1 MGVTVV
7 NTALAA
13 SSAVT
18 RARASVVI
26 VAPLAETSAA
36 LLSAATSVAI
46 AGATV
51 TLVVPVSSLSYIS
64 MASGAYL
71 DTSGRFQYFA
81 NSVSVA
87 DVSFRII
94 GKTLTDTFGQTD
106 FITDKAFALGK
117 HDSISTPDFITKT
130 LVFIRAFTDTFG
142 FTDQT
147 SFTFARPL
155 ADNFSLTDFP
165 VRNFGKQTTDFFG
178 LSDTDSLLVTK
189 ANADSLTVPDSTA
202 RGFTKARTDS
212 FSLADSKSFLLA
224 RPAADSF
231 TFTDSASRTST
242 KALTDSF
249 TQADAL
255 NRSFTKARTDSFTLS
270 DTSTRV
276 ATKRL
281 VDSFNQSDSNTKA
294 FVKARA
300 DAFTF
305 TELLSRS
312 LTRTIQDGFA
322 MNDSADLADGITYQT
337 VKYVNN
343 LAFVTDAKVL
353 LPRLGKTDTVS
364 LVSAG
369 LLTSQ
374 SYCDMSYFAEDY
386 VGQSRT
392 FS

>member
-64 MASGAYL
+64 MVSGAYL
-71 DTSGRFQYFA
+71 DTSGRFQYFPD
-81 NSVSVA
+81 SVSVA
-87 DVSFRII
+87 DVSFRIV

-106 FITDKAFALGK
+106 FITAKSSALVK
-117 HDSISTPDFITKT
+117 NDSISVPDFLTRT
-130 LVFIRAFTDTFG
+130 LEYI
-142 FTDQT
+142 
-147 SFTFARPL
+147 
-155 ADNFSLTDFP
+155 
-165 VRNFGKQTTDFFG
+165 RNFYDTVG
-178 LSDTDSLLVTK
+178 LSQQVALTISRQVVDAFSFSDTSTRGVAKKATDSISPSDSNVLLVNK
-189 ANADSLTVPDSTA
+189 ANADSFTVPDSVA
-202 RGFTKARTDS
+202 RGFTKARTDL
-212 FSLADSKSFLLA
+212 FSLADSKSFSLA
-224 RPAADSF
+224 RPASDLI
-231 TFTDSASRTST
+231 TLTDSARRTST
-242 KALTDSF
+242 KALADSF

-300 DAFTF
+300 DAFAF
-305 TELLSRS
+305 TEFISRS

-322 MNDSADLADGITYQT
+322 MNDSADLVDGITYQT
-337 VKYVNN
+337 VKYINN

-353 LPRLGKTDTVS
+353 SPSLSKTDTVS

-369 LLTSQ
+369 SLTSQ
-374 SYCDMSYFAEDY
+374 SYCDLSYFAQDY
-386 VGQSRT
+386 VGNSRT